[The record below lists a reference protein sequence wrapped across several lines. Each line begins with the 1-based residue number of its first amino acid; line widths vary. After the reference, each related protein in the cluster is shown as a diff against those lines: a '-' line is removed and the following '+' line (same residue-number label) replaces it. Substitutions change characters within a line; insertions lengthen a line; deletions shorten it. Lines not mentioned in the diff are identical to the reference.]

1 MLAPPQTEPI
11 AHVSFPPHGSQAMT
25 LGRQLCT
32 ATAGG
37 GVAGLLR
44 GAHAHDT
51 PSRPTA
57 ASQRLG
63 GITASMHLYIHAA
76 DEVYHLDGTLG
87 ALGAL
92 VARLGTGALDGL
104 LDALGGEDAKHHGD
118 AR

>member
-1 MLAPPQTEPI
+1 MSPFCSMVAKRWPWDVNSARLLLAGGRRLAPW
-11 AHVSFPPHGSQAMT
+11 G
-25 LGRQLCT
+25 
-32 ATAGG
+32 
-37 GVAGLLR
+37 
-44 GAHAHDT
+44 HAHDT
-51 PSRPTA
+51 PSKPTA

-63 GITASMHLYIHAA
+63 GITASMYLYAHAA